1 MHVCSDQ
8 AAFYSLVPYAY
19 DFQPRELSM
28 KSITTLV
35 CIATVALLAGCEMS
49 GASGR
54 IEEKSAVFS
63 SLTPEQKQIIEAGDI
78 DIGFTPD
85 MVYMALGKASKSEV
99 KDSPDG
105 TVTLWTYNRYYP
117 SNRAISISV
126 SYASGMDNV
135 SSRSLPY
142 ERRNA
147 PQADQSRRGFVE
159 NSGPTMAPEP
169 ADLPA
174 DTLYVFFFKGK
185 VFDLKLASQG

>member
-147 PQADQSRRGFVE
+147 PQADQSRRGFVQ
-159 NSGPTMAPEP
+159 P
-169 ADLPA
+169 
-174 DTLYVFFFKGK
+174 
-185 VFDLKLASQG
+185 